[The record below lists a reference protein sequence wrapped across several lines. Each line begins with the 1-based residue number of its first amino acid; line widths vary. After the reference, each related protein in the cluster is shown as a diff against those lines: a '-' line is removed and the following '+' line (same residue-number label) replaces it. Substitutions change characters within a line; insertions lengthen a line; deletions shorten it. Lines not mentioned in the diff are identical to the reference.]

1 MITPRPYQQEV
12 IDKLRESYKNKK
24 KHPLIVM
31 PTGGGKACILGFI
44 AENAAKKGNDTL
56 IIAHRQELIAQL
68 SLTLCNFGLE
78 HNLITA
84 KSTATNIKAD
94 QFKNFGRVF
103 YNKDSKLH
111 VGSVQTLASR
121 VCKLSINP
129 RLIIIDEQHH
139 LKKGNQWGSIFEAY
153 PNALGLGL
161 TATPQRS
168 DGVGLGVGSGGYN
181 DDLILGAKMSWL
193 IEQGY
198 LAPYKVYTTA
208 KQWDVSSVKTK
219 RNGEYD
225 EKGLEELI
233 DKPSVTGDA
242 IAHYKKLCS
251 GMSGVCYCTSIS
263 HSKHVTQQFIENG
276 IPAAHVDGTMS
287 DAERKKVFT
296 DYADGVIKIICNQAL
311 ISEGTDLE
319 SLTQRQG
326 VTLDVCIDL
335 APSKSL
341 VVVMQRWG
349 RVLRKKPNKT
359 AIILDHSGNVLRH
372 SLPCADREWSL
383 EGNDKKKRESDE
395 KDVNI
400 RTCQQCFHIHEPAPM
415 CPICGFVYP
424 IQQRSIE
431 EVSGELVEL
440 TEQDKAEIKRKQDE
454 EKKQKKREQGQC
466 QTLQDFLALAESRGY
481 KQGWAHKIWAI
492 RQNQKRGISH

>member
-1 MITPRPYQQEV
+1 M
-12 IDKLRESYKNKK
+12 
-24 KHPLIVM
+24 
-31 PTGGGKACILGFI
+31 
-44 AENAAKKGNDTL
+44 
-56 IIAHRQELIAQL
+56 IAQL

-121 VCKLSINP
+121 VGKLSINP

-168 DGVGLGVGSGGYN
+168 DGVGLGVDSGGYN

-208 KQWDVSSVKTK
+208 KQWDISAVKTK
-219 RNGEYD
+219 RNGDYD
-225 EKGLEELI
+225 EKELEELI

-242 IAHYKKLCS
+242 IAHYKKLCD

-400 RTCQQCFHIHEPAPM
+400 KTCQQCFHIHEPAPM

-466 QTLQDFLALAESRGY
+466 QTLQDLLELGRRRGY
-481 KQGWAHKIWAI
+481 KGDGWARNIWLS
-492 RQNQKRGISH
+492 RQKKVS